1 MTNPPP
7 YPGMS
12 AGRPEQPYSGT
23 PAATGKSST
32 TRTVLIIVGVML
44 ALCVFGGVVAA
55 AIGDSNDTPRP
66 IAAQDQANR
75 QAASS
80 PTSPAATATSSPAA
94 APTTTAAAK
103 PTKVKPEPVRI
114 GEGSYRVGED
124 IPAGRY
130 KAVER
135 ADAEC
140 YWSREKGTAIIDNNI
155 GGGFPQFTTRKGEDV
170 TIGYGCPEFERL
182 DK

>member
-12 AGRPEQPYSGT
+12 ASQPYAG
-23 PAATGKSST
+23 PPPVAGKRST
-32 TRTVLIIVGVML
+32 VRTVLIVVGVLL

-55 AIGDSNDTPRP
+55 AIGDSDNTPTRP
-66 IAAQDQANR
+66 LTAQDQGNR
-75 QAASS
+75 DAAAVPTS
-80 PTSPAATATSSPAA
+80 PSTSSPAATATTSP
-94 APTTTAAAK
+94 AAK
-103 PTKVKPEPVRI
+103 PTKAKPEPVRI

-135 ADAEC
+135 ADADC
-140 YWSREKGTAIIDNNI
+140 YWSREKGTSIIDNNI

-170 TIGYGCPEFERL
+170 TIGFACPEFELR
-182 DK
+182 K

>member
-1 MTNPPP
+1 MTNPPH

-12 AGRPEQPYSGT
+12 AAQPGPPYST
-23 PAATGKSST
+23 PPAPAKRRTG
-32 TRTVLIIVGVML
+32 RTVGI
-44 ALCVFGGVVAA
+44 VAA
-55 AIGDSNDTPRP
+55 VVVLLCLFGSVIAAAVGGDDNTPRP
-66 IAAQDQANR
+66 LTAQDQANR
-75 QAASS
+75 QAATAT
-80 PTSPAATATSSPAA
+80 PTTATTTSPAATAT
-94 APTTTAAAK
+94 TTTPAAK
-103 PTKVKPEPVRI
+103 PTKATPEPVRI

-135 ADAEC
+135 ADSEC
-140 YWSREKGTAIIDNNI
+140 YWAREKGTSIIDNNI

-182 DK
+182 GK